1 MTYWLFFHDLV
12 TENTKMPKKIG
23 CRFRHYWQT
32 ITVNLGDFTFNGY
45 AYCVIKPDKMSTCK
59 VCNKRRTR
67 SLCLDDAT
75 NICKDIFNSGNYE
88 VTITDDAEVLH
99 ESLIS
104 ENQLYSP
111 PVHCKKDPPAII
123 NDNSLPSIS
132 STIDCTLNTQDNYKD
147 ALLAAL
153 YSQVEFLRNELNEK
167 NLLIR
172 TLIIRESD
180 VYNYPTNT
188 SQN

>member
-1 MTYWLFFHDLV
+1 MYESNKL
-12 TENTKMPKKIG
+12 I
-23 CRFRHYWQT
+23 
-32 ITVNLGDFTFNGY
+32 NLGDFTFNGY

-67 SLCLDDAT
+67 SLCLGDAT
-75 NICKDIFNSGNYE
+75 NICMKCKDIFNSGNYE

-111 PVHCKKDPPAII
+111 PVHCKKDPPTTI

-132 STIDCTLNTQDNYKD
+132 STIDCTLNTQDNFKRRSLGCIILASYSKKYD
-147 ALLAAL
+147 NFIIMGDFNLEPTDEQIKILLPCYNL
-153 YSQVEFLRNELNEK
+153 Y
-167 NLLIR
+167 NLVK
-172 TLIIRESD
+172 E
-180 VYNYPTNT
+180 NT
-188 SQN
+188 CFKGPPPPPPSKYML